1 MKLRTLI
8 TICFTGL
15 ALSLAAQQ
23 NEDVELAEQYMSEG
37 EYAKAK
43 LYFEKLYGTAPE
55 RNYYKKLLECYI
67 RLDMPKDAEKLIKK
81 QQKREPFEVEYK
93 VDMGLLY
100 RDTDQKGKAKQI
112 FDKLISK
119 LDPSFESV
127 EQLATAFQA
136 ANELDYALKTYLKAK
151 KLIKNYGFNFEIASI
166 YNQQKEY
173 DKMIG
178 EYLDVLEKGSSYV
191 QSVQNALQT
200 NLDPDPENIKKQ
212 MLKTEL
218 LRRIQKNPDQPVY
231 SEMIIWVFI
240 QEKNFYGA
248 FMQAKALDKRKK
260 EDGFRLYNLGAVSL
274 NNQEY
279 DVASE
284 CFQYVVDKGPQ
295 TRFYDNARMKV
306 VKVLQEKITR
316 TGKYT
321 EKDLTEL
328 DNSYSA
334 VVKDLGKSWRT
345 VNFIRDWAKLKAEY
359 LNDKDKAV
367 ELLSAA
373 ITMGGTV
380 PQDKARCKIALADV
394 YLMYG
399 AIWDANLLYLQVEK
413 DFKHDRLGEEAK
425 FKSAK
430 VSFYAGDFAWSKAQ
444 LDVLKAST
452 SKLIANDAMRLSLL
466 ITDNT
471 IVDTNKTPLMMFAR
485 ADLLLYRNKSKE
497 ALVALDSISSQFP
510 GHSLTDE
517 VLFKRFQVYK
527 KNQDFEKAA
536 AELTT
541 LVSDY
546 SQDILA
552 DDALYELAT
561 MNEFVFKD
569 NAKAVDLYKQL
580 LLNFPGSL
588 YADPSRKS
596 MRKLREKDKF
606 FRGEKEGD
614 IQIKEWE

>member
-1 MKLRTLI
+1 MKFRTLI
-8 TICFTGL
+8 ALCFTGL
-15 ALSLAAQQ
+15 TLTISAQQ

-37 EYAKAK
+37 EYGKAK
-43 LYFEKLYGTAPE
+43 LYFEKLYNTSPE
-55 RNYYKKLLECYI
+55 RNYYKKLLECYVK
-67 RLDMPKDAEKLIKK
+67 LDMAKDAEKLIKK
-81 QQKREPFEVEYK
+81 QQKREPFDVEYK

-173 DKMIG
+173 DKMIS

-200 NLDPDPENIKKQ
+200 NLDPDPENIKKS

-284 CFQYVVDKGPQ
+284 CFQYVVDKGPE

-328 DNSYSA
+328 DNSYSV

-345 VNFIRDWAKLKAEY
+345 INFIRDWAKLKAEY

-367 ELLSAA
+367 ELLTEA
-373 ITMGGTV
+373 IKMGGTV

-399 AIWDANLLYLQVEK
+399 AIWDANLLYMQVEK

-430 VSFYAGDFAWSKAQ
+430 VSFYAGDFSWSKAQ

-471 IVDTNKTPLMMFAR
+471 IIDTNKIPLMMFAR

-497 ALVALDSISSQFP
+497 ALVALDSISSQYP

-517 VLFKRFQVYK
+517 VLFKRYQVFK

-541 LVSDY
+541 LVSNY

-569 NAKAVDLYKQL
+569 NAKAADLYKQL
-580 LLNFPGSL
+580 VLNFPSSL

-596 MRKLREKDKF
+596 MRKLRAKEKFIKGEKD
-606 FRGEKEGD
+606 GG